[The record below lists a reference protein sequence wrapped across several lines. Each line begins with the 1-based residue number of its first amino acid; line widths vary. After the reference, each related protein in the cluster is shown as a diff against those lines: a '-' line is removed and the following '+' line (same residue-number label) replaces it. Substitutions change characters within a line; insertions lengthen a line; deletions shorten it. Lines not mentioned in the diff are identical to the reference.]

1 MLTEAMVE
9 AATHA
14 GEGASWDVRWDG
26 ADGVPGF
33 GVRVYPSGRKSYL
46 VIYRV
51 GGRRRTY
58 TIGSTSRIALEAARD
73 RAKRIALEASDGF
86 DPLAERRRSRGVG
99 TFGELCDVY
108 VEEYAK
114 PLKAT
119 WKEDERR
126 IEKHVRSAL
135 GSKAAGAITADD
147 VRYLHREITR
157 RSPIEANRVLALVS
171 RIWTFGRGRGLVA
184 SDAENPASG
193 VLLNSEQRRMRWI
206 RPAEM
211 RRLAAAVQNEEDLH
225 VRAAIWISL
234 LIGCR
239 KRELLSTRWRDVNL
253 ASRELVIHDP
263 KGSKT
268 SGEPKDGHTYA
279 LPAVAVAI
287 LDALPRETAWVFPSP
302 RQSGSGHRTDVRAAW
317 RRIRTAAGLEDVR
330 WQDLRYSTGSWLA
343 SSGGSPHLMGSVLGH
358 RDAKVTEAYA
368 QIAATERLCALEG
381 VSQQI
386 FEAAGVDAEMVVNGI
401 RPSQRDASDADDHE
415 TIAARLRAEAEAM
428 LEHAERRHQE
438 TRFAAI
444 DLLKRAE
451 EISSGG

>member
-1 MLTEAMVE
+1 MVE

-157 RSPIEANRVLALVS
+157 RSPIEANPPK
-171 RIWTFGRGRGLVA
+171 T
-184 SDAENPASG
+184 P
-193 VLLNSEQRRMRWI
+193 Q
-206 RPAEM
+206 
-211 RRLAAAVQNEEDLH
+211 AA
-225 VRAAIWISL
+225 
-234 LIGCR
+234 CC
-239 KRELLSTRWRDVNL
+239 ST
-253 ASRELVIHDP
+253 
-263 KGSKT
+263 
-268 SGEPKDGHTYA
+268 
-279 LPAVAVAI
+279 
-287 LDALPRETAWVFPSP
+287 
-302 RQSGSGHRTDVRAAW
+302 
-317 RRIRTAAGLEDVR
+317 
-330 WQDLRYSTGSWLA
+330 A
-343 SSGGSPHLMGSVLGH
+343 SSGVCGGFDRRRCGDWRQRFRTRRTSTFARRSGSPS
-358 RDAKVTEAYA
+358 
-368 QIAATERLCALEG
+368 
-381 VSQQI
+381 
-386 FEAAGVDAEMVVNGI
+386 
-401 RPSQRDASDADDHE
+401 
-415 TIAARLRAEAEAM
+415 
-428 LEHAERRHQE
+428 
-438 TRFAAI
+438 
-444 DLLKRAE
+444 
-451 EISSGG
+451 